1 MWVYENVKSGK
12 IRELVF
18 YCIGQMWSFKYNSIS
33 YFYFQLINLALILQ
47 QIANHLIVIRIQRTP
62 ETRPLTG
69 VVQSRGS
76 RSFLFMLNITV
87 SPKLMGWIQGL
98 SLLTSLSLFLF
109 LSLSYVVVYLKYPG
123 YLILHLPCNY
133 NFKELLNLRC
143 FDRLNVFWIKNDH
156 SSWLILLY

>member
-47 QIANHLIVIRIQRTP
+47 QIANHLIVICIQRIP

-87 SPKLMGWIQGL
+87 SPKLMGWIQGSL
-98 SLLTSLSLFLF
+98 STYLSLSL
-109 LSLSYVVVYLKYPG
+109 SLSHVAVYLKYQG

-143 FDRLNVFWIKNDH
+143 FDRLNVFWIENDH